1 MITTMKKAAYIV
13 SFFVII
19 TVLIALYYTGYYF
32 TEKSEFSSNLLTK
45 EEVEKENPAIYN
57 VSNVD
62 EQIITKNTEYIIE
75 TYNSD
80 TEDLSVNT
88 ENVPIEILGYDRE
101 KMTEY
106 IEKKRQTA
114 TEKNVINMQLKSFS
128 GDKVV
133 VRKTIVNL
141 ESIYHYYVVSEDN
154 VIKIYN
160 SDKKQLFT
168 DTGISTEDLNEE
180 SREKLKQGF
189 YIETIHELYNYLE
202 SVTS

>member
-19 TVLIALYYTGYYF
+19 TVLMALYYTGYYF

-106 IEKKRQTA
+106 D
-114 TEKNVINMQLKSFS
+114 VIINCVMW
-128 GDKVV
+128 D
-133 VRKTIVNL
+133 
-141 ESIYHYYVVSEDN
+141 
-154 VIKIYN
+154 
-160 SDKKQLFT
+160 
-168 DTGISTEDLNEE
+168 
-180 SREKLKQGF
+180 
-189 YIETIHELYNYLE
+189 
-202 SVTS
+202 

>member
-19 TVLIALYYTGYYF
+19 TVLMALYYTGYYF

>member
-1 MITTMKKAAYIV
+1 MKKAAYIV

-19 TVLIALYYTGYYF
+19 TVLMALYYTGYYF

-180 SREKLKQGF
+180 SRDMDQKQKLLG
-189 YIETIHELYNYLE
+189 YYNYM
-202 SVTS
+202 